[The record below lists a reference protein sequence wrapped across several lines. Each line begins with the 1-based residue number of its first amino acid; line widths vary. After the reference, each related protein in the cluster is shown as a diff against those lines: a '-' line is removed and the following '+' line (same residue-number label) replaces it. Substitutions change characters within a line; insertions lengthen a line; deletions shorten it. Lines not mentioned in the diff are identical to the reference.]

1 VRDAGQV
8 GCVRFSDWTKHRAVA
23 TLGSNQGSTTLAF
36 QNWRRFKE
44 AFAPELVARAVDETA
59 GRVAHVTDPF
69 GGSGTT
75 ALAAQFLGVHSTTI
89 EVNPF
94 LEDLIESKLA
104 KYDFDRVVSGFRKVV
119 TYAHD
124 VWVNP
129 ENLLAKCPRTFVE
142 PGVDGRFI
150 FSLSVAARLCAYRQA
165 IEPID
170 DLNVRRLF
178 NVILAGIVVPVSN
191 IVVSGKGRRYRKRW
205 AERTVDRNEVDRLF
219 GESALGAIFDLRRF
233 EARPCRSY
241 TLHRGDA
248 RELVTD
254 LESVDLAVFSP
265 PYPNSFDYTDVYNVE
280 LWALGYLN
288 SADDNRSLREATLRS
303 HVQIGRDLSYED
315 HGSRTLRAAL
325 GDLGL
330 VRERLWD
337 RNIPDMIGAYFSD
350 MHRVLAGLRN
360 ALRSGGRIYI
370 VVGDS
375 RYAGV
380 DIPVGNILCELTEG
394 LGLNPIR
401 IEPFRSMRASPQQG
415 GRRELAESLL
425 VFER

>member
-1 VRDAGQV
+1 M
-8 GCVRFSDWTKHRAVA
+8 
-23 TLGSNQGSTTLAF
+23 TLAF

-44 AFAPELVARAVDETA
+44 AFAPELVARAVEETA
-59 GRVAHVTDPF
+59 GRVSHVADPF

-94 LEDLIESKLA
+94 LSDLIESKLA
-104 KYDFDRVVSGFRKVV
+104 TYNFDYVVSGFRHVMTHANVHHLTRGDIFDKS
-119 TYAHD
+119 
-124 VWVNP
+124 P
-129 ENLLAKCPRTFVE
+129 STFVE

-150 FSLSVAARLCAYRQA
+150 FSLGVATRLCAYRAA
-165 IEPID
+165 IDSVD
-170 DLNVRRLF
+170 DINVRRLF

-191 IVVSGKGRRYRKRW
+191 VIVSGKGRRYRNRW
-205 AERTVDRNEVDRLF
+205 AERAVDPNEVDRLF
-219 GESALGAIFDLRRF
+219 EENALGAIFDLRRF
-233 EARPCRSY
+233 EARRCRSY

-248 RELVTD
+248 RELVAD

-280 LWALGYLN
+280 LWTLGYLN
-288 SADDNRSLREATLRS
+288 SADENRSLREATLRS
-303 HVQIGRDLSYED
+303 HVQIARDLSYED
-315 HGSRTLRAAL
+315 HGSPTLRAAL
-325 GDLGL
+325 DDLGL

-337 RNIPDMIGAYFSD
+337 RSIPDMIGAYFSD

-360 ALRSGGRIYI
+360 ALRSGGRVYI

-401 IEPFRSMRASPQQG
+401 VEPFRSMRASPQQG